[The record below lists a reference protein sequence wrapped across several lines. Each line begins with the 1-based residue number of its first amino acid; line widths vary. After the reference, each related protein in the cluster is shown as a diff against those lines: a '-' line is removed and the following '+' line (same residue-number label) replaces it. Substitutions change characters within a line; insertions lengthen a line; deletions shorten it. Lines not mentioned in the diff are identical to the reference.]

1 MTSDKRSQ
9 LSLYNQIYRE
19 YYTYRYDSAMTYAKK
34 GFQLAEQLQ
43 DDYFINLNKSIVRQ
57 YYRRVVSIA
66 RQKT

>member
-34 GFQLAEQLQ
+34 GYQLAVQLQ
-43 DDYFINLNKSIVRQ
+43 DVIS
-57 YYRRVVSIA
+57 S
-66 RQKT
+66 T